1 MTDFSCVWETLD
13 SLFKTAHRQNRR
25 VEQLEARIIDLER
38 RLDEQVRSAD
48 QMTPMKRNVS
58 EFHTGRAA

>member
-1 MTDFSCVWETLD
+1 MTEHIWETLD
-13 SLFKTAHRQNRR
+13 GLFKTAHRQNRR
-25 VEQLEARIIDLER
+25 VEQLEARIADLER

-48 QMTPMKRNVS
+48 QVTPIKGNVS